1 MEKNKNDRVPVKG
14 TISRETAEA
23 WRRGDLKSNNGLRQ
37 SKGRASLSSEQPDV
51 WIDEGPTNGQ
61 QLWELW
67 EVVKQDLA
75 LAARREANRIIYAEL
90 LPRVRDLVWNKL
102 IPAAGKKLH
111 ELKHGETKASVLLRK
126 KAAQESTASEDTV
139 KPAGKIINIAEY
151 RKAAGI

>member
-61 QLWELW
+61 QLWEG
-67 EVVKQDLA
+67 VKQDLA